1 MQELALLTVPL
12 SSHVT
17 VRVADGRTSVVGH
30 SVSTDLTAGTLGF
43 GVTCLPTELTYYD
56 LVLGKP
62 WLTAFNPSVNWKLN
76 AVSLVHA
83 NKTHVLLGCQ
93 RSGMPEYVMLERIRR
108 KSLGKKRKIVTKE
121 QPPRPP
127 STSKSLSHNI
137 CYNLV

>member
-1 MQELALLTVPL
+1 MLQ
-12 SSHVT
+12 HVT

-30 SVSTDLTAGTLGF
+30 SVSTDLTVGTLGF

-93 RSGMPEYVMLERIRR
+93 RSGMPGYVISSMEVEEMVKLGESVAVTER
-108 KSLGKKRKIVTKE
+108 KRFG
-121 QPPRPP
+121 
-127 STSKSLSHNI
+127 
-137 CYNLV
+137 